1 MEVDGAMKVQNQ
13 NTTIFFGDNTR
24 RERQNNVKEQ
34 ENARSNIFA
43 GNLNR
48 KLDPIAR
55 KRQEAR
61 EKAMKIVSDAWAGEQ
76 ELDGRLEESRNK
88 IRQYQKEMGNAG
100 EEINKLREERLAL
113 REAYSVEE
121 DSQEEQD
128 LKLLEKKVDAQ
139 IPGSGVTLTMEE
151 KKRIAE
157 IEEAG
162 LTEYQQHALSLK
174 EGEKA
179 YRIEMEE
186 AEEGIQAENA
196 FIAGTKL
203 NRLKSQT
210 MIKADK
216 SADAVLEAASDE
228 IVGMLMDEAKDHIDE
243 EMEEREETSR
253 EKAEK
258 KKKEEEKLEELK
270 EDKNKKKEFAEA
282 ISDQTEV
289 VSQYMLELDGT
300 MEAVQKEI
308 KKIMDE
314 MKLTE
319 EELKGA
325 AVDTVR

>member
-1 MEVDGAMKVQNQ
+1 
-13 NTTIFFGDNTR
+13 
-24 RERQNNVKEQ
+24 
-34 ENARSNIFA
+34 
-43 GNLNR
+43 
-48 KLDPIAR
+48 
-55 KRQEAR
+55 
-61 EKAMKIVSDAWAGEQ
+61 
-76 ELDGRLEESRNK
+76 
-88 IRQYQKEMGNAG
+88 
-100 EEINKLREERLAL
+100 
-113 REAYSVEE
+113 
-121 DSQEEQD
+121 
-128 LKLLEKKVDAQ
+128 
-139 IPGSGVTLTMEE
+139 
-151 KKRIAE
+151 
-157 IEEAG
+157 
-162 LTEYQQHALSLK
+162 
-174 EGEKA
+174 
-179 YRIEMEE
+179 MEE

-258 KKKEEEKLEELK
+258 KKEEEEKLEELK